1 MDKPHP
7 MNTAADTAA
16 PIAVH
21 LHAARLSYRGVVIFE
36 DLDLDLPA
44 GRITCLLGPSGVG
57 KTSLLRLIAGLTDNE
72 GGDGGN
78 GGDGALLPGTAVDQA
93 GRAVQDRVAYMAQ
106 QDLLLPWASVL
117 GNVLLGPRLRGED
130 RDPDIV
136 QRARGLIAQVGLKGR
151 EEDLPARLSGGMRQR
166 VALARTLLENRPVV
180 LMDEPFSA
188 LDAITRFALQELAA
202 RLLAERTVLL
212 VTHDPLEALRLGHR
226 IYVMAGSPAR
236 LETALDVLDDVGGAD
251 ELPAPPRDPGNAEVL
266 SRQADLLK
274 RLARARENV
283 LDLT

>member
-1 MDKPHP
+1 

-21 LHAARLSYRGVVIFE
+21 LHAARLSYRGAVIFE

-78 GGDGALLPGTAVDQA
+78 GGGGTLRPGTAVDQA

-166 VALARTLLENRPVV
+166 VALARTLLENRPIV

-202 RLLAERTVLL
+202 RLLAARTVLL

-226 IYVMAGSPAR
+226 IIVMAGSPAR

-251 ELPAPPRDPGNAEVL
+251 ELPAPPRDPGNADVL
-266 SRQADLLK
+266 ARQADLLK